1 MNVELGE
8 AFLDALVRVARLPT
22 CDRVLLVAYEPVSV
36 EKLKP
41 IKKKVIYA
49 VNAQH
54 LLSAVQDEGY
64 EAVVLPGLTTGRM
77 DRLKSALV
85 GAISSGY
92 LKRGENVLVAM
103 SREESKGAVDTLMHL
118 TAGDIDEEN
127 SSLAVTSISS
137 DIPPQLL
144 EVLVD
149 LALRIGR
156 EGYEGRPVGTLI
168 VVGDSTRVMEKSHP
182 LTLNPFQGYSEVE
195 RNLFDAHV
203 RDAMRTFAMLDG
215 AFVVR
220 DDGVV
225 LAAGRHI
232 RIGDQAV
239 QTPLGFGA
247 RHVAAASVS
256 LETKAVAI
264 VVSQSSGV
272 VRVFQNG
279 HTVLEIMPSGRRGD
293 DERGRAA
300 AEVSKVVKKP
310 SRGKKA
316 RSQRKGSSS

>member
-1 MNVELGE
+1 MNELGE
-8 AFLDALVRVARLPT
+8 AFVDALVKVAKLPA
-22 CDRVLLVAYEPVSV
+22 CDRVLLIAHEPISA

-41 IKKKVIYA
+41 IKKKVVYA
-49 VNAQH
+49 VSAPH
-54 LLSAVQDEGY
+54 LLTAVQAEGY
-64 EAVVLPGLTTGRM
+64 EAVVLPGLTSGRM

-85 GAISSGY
+85 GAVSSGY
-92 LKRGENVLVAM
+92 LKRGESVLVAI
-103 SREESKGAVDTLMHL
+103 SRESNGGVDTLLHL
-118 TAGDIDEEN
+118 TAGDNDEES

-137 DIPPQLL
+137 EIPPQLL

-232 RIGDQAV
+232 RVSDQAV

-247 RHVAAASVS
+247 RHVAGASIS
-256 LETKAVAI
+256 LETNAVAI
-264 VVSQSSGV
+264 VVSQSSGM
-272 VRVFQNG
+272 VRVFQKG
-279 HTVLEIMPSGRRGD
+279 QLALEIMPSGRRGD
-293 DERGRAA
+293 DERARASDGTTI
-300 AEVSKVVKKP
+300 VTKP
-310 SRGKKA
+310 RTKKA
-316 RSQRKGSSS
+316 RPSTKGASS

>member
-1 MNVELGE
+1 MNAELGE
-8 AFLDALVRVARLPT
+8 AFLDSLVRVAKLGG
-22 CDRVLLVAYEPVSV
+22 CDRVLLIAHEPLPS
-36 EKLKP
+36 ERLKP
-41 IKKKVIYA
+41 IRKKVIYA
-49 VNAQH
+49 V
-54 LLSAVQDEGY
+54 SAPHVLAALQNDGF

-77 DRLKSALV
+77 DRLKAALV
-85 GAISSGY
+85 GAVSSGM
-92 LKRGENVLVAM
+92 LQRGENVLVAM
-103 SREESKGAVDTLMHL
+103 SREESRGALDTLLHL
-118 TAGDIDEEN
+118 TAGDVDEEN
-127 SSLAVTSISS
+127 TSLAVTSIPGR
-137 DIPPQLL
+137 IPPQLL

-168 VVGDSTRVMEKSHP
+168 VVGDSTAVMEKSHP

-232 RIGDQAV
+232 RVSDANV
-239 QTPLGFGA
+239 KVPLGLGA
-247 RHVAAASVS
+247 RHVAAASIS
-256 LETKAVAI
+256 LDTQAVAI

-272 VRVFQNG
+272 VRVFQG
-279 HTVLEIMPSGRRGD
+279 GVIVLEIMPSGRRGD
-293 DERGRAA
+293 DDRARLPESRVVA
-300 AEVSKVVKKP
+300 PPKPRAKKTKV
-310 SRGKKA
+310 
-316 RSQRKGSSS
+316 

>member
-8 AFLDALVRVARLPT
+8 AFLDALARVGRMPT
-22 CDRVLLVAYEPVSV
+22 CDRVLVIAAEALPP
-36 EKLKP
+36 EKLKA
-41 IKKKVIYA
+41 IKKKIIYA
-49 VNAQH
+49 VSQPH
-54 LLSAVQDEGY
+54 LVQSLQQDGF
-64 EAVVLPGLTTGRM
+64 EAVAMPGLTAGRM
-77 DRLKSALV
+77 DRLKAALV
-85 GAISSGY
+85 GAVSAGY
-92 LKRGENVLVAM
+92 LKRGENVLCAM
-103 SREESKGAVDTLMHL
+103 SREESGGALDTLLHL
-118 TAGDIDEEN
+118 TAGEVNEEN

-203 RDAMRTFAMLDG
+203 RDAILTFAMLDG

-232 RIGDQAV
+232 RVSDSAV
-239 QTPLGFGA
+239 ELPLGLGA
-247 RHVAAASVS
+247 RHTAGASIS
-256 LETKAVAI
+256 LDTHAVAI
-264 VVSQSSGV
+264 VVSQSSGN
-272 VRVFQNG
+272 VRVFQDG
-279 HTVLEIMPSGRRGD
+279 HMVLEIQPSGRRTD
-293 DERGRAA
+293 DGRTSEAA
-300 AEVSKVVKKP
+300 AARIVSVRRRKVATKK
-310 SRGKKA
+310 KKH
-316 RSQRKGSSS
+316 